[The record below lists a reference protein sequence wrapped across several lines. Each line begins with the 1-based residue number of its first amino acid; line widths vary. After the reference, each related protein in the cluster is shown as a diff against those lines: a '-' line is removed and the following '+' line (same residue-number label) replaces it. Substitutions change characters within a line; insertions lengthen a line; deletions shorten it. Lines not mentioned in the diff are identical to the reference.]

1 MLLAPAVVW
10 DGLGW
15 GDRLLPLFVI
25 VAMIFGVVIGEFAKD
40 VKKNLTKGDLQGT
53 PAPLAVGLI
62 VMMWP
67 ILTKVQYEKLP
78 AIFKTSKLWSQ
89 ILTSLILNWI
99 VAPLLMLGLA
109 WATLPDLPGY
119 RVGVILVGIA
129 RCIAMVMIWNDIA
142 KGDGDICAIIV
153 IINSILQIV
162 LYAPIAILF
171 VSVISNNKNFAL
183 DYSSTA
189 ICVVIYLGIPLVAGV
204 STRIIVITLLG
215 KDHFKHRFLPYFGP
229 LSLIA
234 LLYVIIIIF
243 AEQARSIL
251 DNLGPVF
258 RTFVPLVLYFAIVWS
273 ITFTL
278 IFQLSLRYG
287 SKRWGYQMAVVQSF
301 TAASNNFELAIA
313 VCVAVYGADSQQSLA
328 ATIGPLVEVPV
339 LLILSYVS
347 LYLSSRLSWEG

>member
-1 MLLAPAVVW
+1 M
-10 DGLGW
+10 
-15 GDRLLPLFVI
+15 
-25 VAMIFGVVIGEFAKD
+25 
-40 VKKNLTKGDLQGT
+40 
-53 PAPLAVGLI
+53 
-62 VMMWP
+62 
-67 ILTKVQYEKLP
+67 
-78 AIFKTSKLWSQ
+78 
-89 ILTSLILNWI
+89 
-99 VAPLLMLGLA
+99 
-109 WATLPDLPGY
+109 
-119 RVGVILVGIA
+119 
-129 RCIAMVMIWNDIA
+129 
-142 KGDGDICAIIV
+142 
-153 IINSILQIV
+153 
-162 LYAPIAILF
+162 
-171 VSVISNNKNFAL
+171 
-183 DYSSTA
+183 
-189 ICVVIYLGIPLVAGV
+189 
-204 STRIIVITLLG
+204 
-215 KDHFKHRFLPYFGP
+215 PYFGP

-287 SKRWGYQMAVVQSF
+287 RKKWGYQMAVVQSF

-347 LYLSSRLSWEG
+347 LYLSSRLSWVGYRETHRG